1 MELLI
6 SLLLGLGVLGYA
18 ASEAD
23 DAEEEYNDF
32 LNNLKDQQ
40 TSPTNGTNGNDNV
53 TLTNEADTFDA
64 GPGHDVVNARAG
76 FDTVSGGTGDDILI
90 GDFGKDLLQ
99 GNGGEDTLLGGDWH
113 DGLFGGTQDDELY
126 GGGGNDILQGGA
138 GDDFLDG
145 GTQPDLVMG
154 ASGSDVLLGGG
165 GSDLLE
171 GGGVFN
177 RELNPDDYELL
188 RNLAEGEDL
197 VFPNFRITKDDD
209 GDPDILDGGDNNDAL
224 VLGSGDTGTGGAGSD
239 DFVVG
244 DWITAGDP
252 AIITDYESSREV
264 IHVLVE
270 NPVTAPTPMAVP
282 GDGPG
287 HVRLT
292 LDGNVI
298 ANIYGD
304 FGVNFVGT
312 IHVGGY
318 NDFFT
323 I

>member
-6 SLLLGLGVLGYA
+6 SLLLGAGLIGYA

-23 DAEEEYNDF
+23 DAEDEYNTL
-32 LNNLKDQQ
+32 LNNLNDPE
-40 TSPTNGTNGNDNV
+40 TTPTEGTNGNDNV
-53 TLTNEADTFDA
+53 TLTNEADTYDA

-76 FDTVSGGTGDDILI
+76 FDTISGGTGDDILI
-90 GDFGKDLLQ
+90 GDFGKDLLN
-99 GNGGEDTLLGGDWH
+99 GNGGDDTLLGGDWH

-126 GGGGNDILQGGA
+126 GGAGNDILQGGA

-154 ASGSDVLLGGG
+154 ASGADTLLGGAG
-165 GSDLLE
+165 DDLLE

-177 RELNPDDYELL
+177 RELNNDDYEIL
-188 RNLAEGEDL
+188 RNLADGEDL

-209 GDPDILDGGDNNDAL
+209 GDPDILDGGGDDDTL
-224 VLGSGDTGTGGAGSD
+224 VLGSGDSGTGSAGSD

-244 DWITAGDP
+244 DWIAAGNP
-252 AIITDYESSREV
+252 ATITDYESSTEV
-264 IHVLVE
+264 IRVLVE
-270 NPVTAPTPMAVP
+270 NPVTSPIPQAVP
-282 GDGPG
+282 GDAPG

-292 LDGNVI
+292 LGGEVI

-312 IHVGGY
+312 IQVEGY
-318 NDFFT
+318 SDFFT
-323 I
+323 G